1 MVLGRILVGAAIGF
15 LMKGPIGN
23 ILNSLLDD
31 SDEKKEFTEKEERAV
46 YHAYL
51 VTLFV
56 YIAKADGALSPI
68 EIRII
73 RDFFQKK
80 GLSTE
85 EMIQIKEALKIASQQ
100 KNVDI
105 DTILDQINQIFD
117 YPTKL
122 SILELC
128 YHIASADRVI
138 SVSEENRLEYIAK
151 KMRISEMDHIDLQY
165 EYNKGF
171 SKNKKESIEDELK
184 RMKEEMKGGWK
195 ESTNSNQNRSQNS
208 SEKNSNSNKKQE
220 TRKEPQKTPFEIL
233 GVSEKATKKEIREAY
248 LKLVEKWH
256 PDKYPDEKQ
265 RAKAEE
271 KIKVINQ
278 AYQELKNLS

>member
-23 ILNSLLDD
+23 ILSSLLED
-31 SDEKKEFTEKEERAV
+31 SDDKKEFTEKEERAV

-80 GLSTE
+80 GLSSE
-85 EMIQIKEALKIASQQ
+85 EMNQIKDALKVATQQ

-105 DTILDQINQIFD
+105 ESILDQINQIFD

-138 SVSEENRLEYIAK
+138 SQSETNRLNYIAK
-151 KMRISEMDHIDLQY
+151 KMRISELDQMDLEF
-165 EYNKGF
+165 EYNKIS
-171 SKNKKESIEDELK
+171 SKKKSESVDDELK

-195 ESTNSNQNRSQNS
+195 ESSNNQSSSQNS
-208 SEKNSNSNKKQE
+208 SKKNSDSYQKRESK
-220 TRKEPQKTPFEIL
+220 KEPLKTPYEIL

-256 PDKYPDEKQ
+256 PDRYSDEKK
-265 RAKAEE
+265 RAEAEE
-271 KIKVINQ
+271 KIKTINQ
-278 AYQELKNLS
+278 AYQELKNR

>member
-23 ILNSLLDD
+23 ILSSLLED
-31 SDEKKEFTEKEERAV
+31 SDDKKEFTEKEERAV

-80 GLSTE
+80 GLSSE
-85 EMIQIKEALKIASQQ
+85 EMNQIKDALKVATQQ

-105 DTILDQINQIFD
+105 ESILDQINQIFD
-117 YPTKL
+117 YPTQL

-138 SVSEENRLEYIAK
+138 SQSETNRLNYIAK
-151 KMRISEMDHIDLQY
+151 KMRISELDQMDLEF
-165 EYNKGF
+165 EYNKIS
-171 SKNKKESIEDELK
+171 SKKKSESVDDELK

-195 ESTNSNQNRSQNS
+195 ESSNNQSSSQNS
-208 SEKNSNSNKKQE
+208 SKKNSDSYQKRESK
-220 TRKEPQKTPFEIL
+220 KEPVKTPYEIL
-233 GVSEKATKKEIREAY
+233 GVSEKATKQEIREAY

-256 PDKYPDEKQ
+256 PDRYSDEKK
-265 RAKAEE
+265 RAEAEE
-271 KIKVINQ
+271 KIKTINQ
-278 AYQELKNLS
+278 AYQELKNR

>member
-1 MVLGRILVGAAIGF
+1 
-15 LMKGPIGN
+15 MKGPIGN
-23 ILNSLLDD
+23 ILSSLLED
-31 SDEKKEFTEKEERAV
+31 SDDKKEFTEKEERAV

-80 GLSTE
+80 GLSSE
-85 EMIQIKEALKIASQQ
+85 EMNQIKDALKVATQQ

-105 DTILDQINQIFD
+105 ESILDQINQIFD

-138 SVSEENRLEYIAK
+138 SQSETNRLNYIAK
-151 KMRISEMDHIDLQY
+151 KMRISELDQMDLEF
-165 EYNKGF
+165 EYNKIS
-171 SKNKKESIEDELK
+171 SKKKSESVDDELK

-195 ESTNSNQNRSQNS
+195 ESSNNQSSSQNS
-208 SEKNSNSNKKQE
+208 SKKNSDSYQKRESK
-220 TRKEPQKTPFEIL
+220 KEPLKTPYEIL

-256 PDKYPDEKQ
+256 PDRYSDEKK
-265 RAKAEE
+265 RAEAEE
-271 KIKVINQ
+271 KIKTINQ
-278 AYQELKNLS
+278 AYQELKNR